1 MKYSYRPMIGHGLLI
16 IFMSM
21 CLGIGLLISLV
32 GGMELIPGQII
43 EFAIPGDAGA
53 WARAHVGGMMNG
65 MLIVISAL
73 TASYLSADAAFS
85 KRLCWMLVG
94 TGYANFVFYIAALL
108 ADNRA
113 LTFGDNH
120 FGESNIAAILGLLPA
135 LVFVIVSLIAV
146 WGLMRLAFKPAV

>member
-1 MKYSYRPMIGHGLLI
+1 MKYSYHPMIGHGLLI

-21 CLGIGLLISLV
+21 SLGIGLLISLV

-43 EFAIPGDAGA
+43 EFTIPGDAGA

-65 MLIVISAL
+65 MLIVLAAL
-73 TASYLSADAAFS
+73 TAAHLNAEPAFS

-120 FGESNIAAILGLLPA
+120 FGESSMAAILGLLPA
-135 LVFVIVSLIAV
+135 LVFVIVSLIAI
-146 WGLMRLAFKPAV
+146 WGLMRLAFKPAD